1 MSILWLRCDLGHS
14 SSCHGS
20 SFPLHHL
27 LTPVQWEAER
37 QQGRLWYGAA
47 SLLRAKS
54 SFSGEVGLAAVG
66 NDGWAVRS

>member
-1 MSILWLRCDLGHS
+1 MSTVWLRRDLGHS

-20 SFPLHHL
+20 SFPLHPL

-47 SLLRAKS
+47 SLLREKS
-54 SFSGEVGLAAVG
+54 SFSGEVRLADAG
-66 NDGWAVRS
+66 KAGWARL